1 MRTKSSHWGCF
12 IKEAVLKNFA
22 IFAGKILCW
31 SLFSIKPQIIR
42 PATFLKKKTLEL
54 FEAYS

>member
-42 PATFLKKKTLEL
+42 PATFLKKRL
-54 FEAYS
+54 